1 MLRFSAYRRGGRAN
15 PFPTEI
21 MVLHTHTRTQCYDHT
36 MSVGWRPKEDS
47 SMAQSKLENLGSRR
61 VRGINHSQG
70 MINDQHEAEIG
81 MIYILPSLSI
91 IIIIIILLL
100 FISSVERGMILLYH
114 QWLLI
119 FGEVVYFTGSTNSN
133 LNPILK
139 HLRKHSPKYCWV
151 EYWTP
156 NQVEALNWLSCM
168 LWLALTLKFL
178 YSMWA
183 SPRQESHLLKSIPL

>member
-1 MLRFSAYRRGGRAN
+1 M
-15 PFPTEI
+15 
-21 MVLHTHTRTQCYDHT
+21 

-119 FGEVVYFTGSTNSN
+119 FGEVIYQ
-133 LNPILK
+133 LK
-139 HLRKHSPKYCWV
+139 
-151 EYWTP
+151 
-156 NQVEALNWLSCM
+156 
-168 LWLALTLKFL
+168 
-178 YSMWA
+178 
-183 SPRQESHLLKSIPL
+183 LKSYTKAPS